1 MRQGACVGSGRHP
14 TTTCTHTGAMRH
26 ATSGTSMEAFWVLAS
41 IHVGLGRLPRTPQS
55 EVADRRPGGV
65 CVRAIGPGHQASDRQ
80 PAMWLSMSICAPP
93 RYDCTRELRSQG
105 PPPPPPG
112 PGVGG
117 LALVVTAAGPHL
129 PPPHMSPPTSLLQP
143 TAPQSPPTKAPGI
156 VQSRSPRH
164 CPKPPQRPLLVQQFV
179 PPRPPHARVPRWG
192 EGEARG
198 RTRSTVAERS
208 LDALRDADAA
218 DGSSIGAKGRPQRR
232 GVTAGSCRLVLCS
245 TKGRQHPRRRAA
257 PAR

>member
-1 MRQGACVGSGRHP
+1 VRQGACVGSGRHP

-26 ATSGTSMEAFWVLAS
+26 ATSGTSMEGLWVSMRAWVAS
-41 IHVGLGRLPRTPQS
+41 RGPPN
-55 EVADRRPGGV
+55 RRSQIAGPGGV
-65 CVRAIGPGHQASDRQ
+65 CVCAIGPGHQASDRQ

-112 PGVGG
+112 PAVGG
-117 LALVVTAAGPHL
+117 LALVVTAAGPHP

-143 TAPQSPPTKAPGI
+143 TAPQSPPTKEPGI
-156 VQSRSPRH
+156 FQSRSPRH

-179 PPRPPHARVPRWG
+179 PPRPPHARVPGWG

-208 LDALRDADAA
+208 LDALRDADSA
-218 DGSSIGAKGRPQRR
+218 DGSLIGSPGATT
-232 GVTAGSCRLVLCS
+232 TARCDSGEL
-245 TKGRQHPRRRAA
+245 
-257 PAR
+257 

>member
-1 MRQGACVGSGRHP
+1 MEGLWV
-14 TTTCTHTGAMRH
+14 
-26 ATSGTSMEAFWVLAS
+26 SMWAWVAS
-41 IHVGLGRLPRTPQS
+41 RGPPN
-55 EVADRRPGGV
+55 RRSQIAGPGGYV
-65 CVRAIGPGHQASDRQ
+65 SVPLAPGTKHRTASR
-80 PAMWLSMSICAPP
+80 PCGYLCPSALRRGMLLALGNSEP
-93 RYDCTRELRSQG
+93 RGRPRPL
-105 PPPPPPG
+105 PG

-117 LALVVTAAGPHL
+117 LALVVTAAGPHP

-156 VQSRSPRH
+156 FQSRSPRH

-179 PPRPPHARVPRWG
+179 PPRPPHARVPGWG

-208 LDALRDADAA
+208 LDTLRDADAA
-218 DGSSIGAKGRPQRR
+218 DGSSIGAQGRPQRR

>member
-1 MRQGACVGSGRHP
+1 
-14 TTTCTHTGAMRH
+14 
-26 ATSGTSMEAFWVLAS
+26 
-41 IHVGLGRLPRTPQS
+41 VGLGRLPRTPQS

-65 CVRAIGPGHQASDRQ
+65 CVCAIGPGHQASDRQ
-80 PAMWLSMSICAPP
+80 PALCYLCLSALRRGMLALGNSEP
-93 RYDCTRELRSQG
+93 RGRPR
-105 PPPPPPG
+105 PPPG

-117 LALVVTAAGPHL
+117 LALVVTAAGPHP

-143 TAPQSPPTKAPGI
+143 TPPQSPPTKAPGI
-156 VQSRSPRH
+156 FQSRSPRH

-245 TKGRQHPRRRAA
+245 TKGRQHPRHRANS
-257 PAR
+257 AR